1 MQAELNRFKNHLKI
15 IGYGQSTQ
23 SMISSYTR
31 EFTNYYSSKKAQE
44 ITRED
49 IINYYEY
56 LSTRPNKRR
65 TGGLSGASLKHHIYA
80 IRTFLN
86 YLEQIGKLSENPISG
101 LNFPKHT
108 NKTREILT
116 IQEIQELYNKTENSL
131 EKAVLGI
138 FYGCGLR
145 RTEGQA
151 LNIKDINFR
160 EDLLYVREG
169 KGKKRRVI
177 PLNKKVK
184 QDIENYIYFERFSKT
199 ETCTEQSRS
208 DKALIVNKTGQRM
221 RGGTYNTIIKNLV
234 EKAGIKKE
242 ITLHNLRHTIAT
254 QLLNNGMS
262 IEYVRDFLGHKHL
275 EATQIYTH
283 VINE

>member
-1 MQAELNRFKNHLKI
+1 MQSELNRFKNHLKI

-23 SMISSYTR
+23 YMLSSYTK
-31 EFTNYYSSKKAQE
+31 EFANYYPNKKAQE

-56 LSTRPNKRR
+56 LSARPNKRR
-65 TGGLSGASLKHHIYA
+65 TGGLSGASLRHHIYA
-80 IRTFLN
+80 IRSFLN

-101 LNFPKHT
+101 LNCPKHP
-108 NKTREILT
+108 NKIREVLT
-116 IQEIQELYNKTENSL
+116 IKEIQELYSKTETSL
-131 EKAVLGI
+131 ERAVLGI

-160 EDLLYVREG
+160 EKLLYVREG

-177 PLNKKVK
+177 TLNEKVK
-184 QDIENYIYFERFSKT
+184 QDIENYIYYERYSET
-199 ETCTEQSRS
+199 EA
-208 DKALIVNKTGQRM
+208 KALIINRTGRRM

-242 ITLHNLRHTIAT
+242 ISLHNLRHSIAT

-283 VINE
+283 VTKIMNVEL

>member
-31 EFTNYYSSKKAQE
+31 EFANYYSSKKAQE

-56 LSTRPNKRR
+56 LSIRPNKRR

-101 LNFPKHT
+101 LNFPKHA

-160 EDLLYVREG
+160 ENLLYVREG

-199 ETCTEQSRS
+199 EN
-208 DKALIVNKTGQRM
+208 KALIVNKTGQRM

>member
-1 MQAELNRFKNHLKI
+1 MQTELNKFKNHLKI

-31 EFTNYYSSKKAQE
+31 EFANYYLSKKAQE

-108 NKTREILT
+108 NKIREVLT
-116 IQEIQELYNKTENSL
+116 IKEIQELYNKTENSL

-160 EDLLYVREG
+160 ENLLYVREG

-199 ETCTEQSRS
+199 EN
-208 DKALIVNKTGQRM
+208 KALIINRAGQRM

-283 VINE
+283 VTKIMNYEF